1 MMQERRKS
9 QQELA
14 KKLHENLASYDVQNV
29 LDLIRVMRANI
40 LEELAICEES
50 RFKEFQGRIRAFD
63 DLERMITRPPIR
75 SN

>member
-1 MMQERRKS
+1 MTPEKRVA

-14 KKLHENLASYDVQNV
+14 KKLHEAMGSYEVQTV
-29 LDLIRVMRANI
+29 LDLVRNLRANA
-40 LEELAICEES
+40 LEDLAVCEES
-50 RFKEFQGRIRAFD
+50 RFKEYQGRIKAFD

>member
-14 KKLHENLASYDVQNV
+14 KKLHENLASYDVQNL
-29 LDLIRVMRANI
+29 LDLIRMLRANG

-50 RFKEFQGRIRAFD
+50 RFKEYQGRIKALD
-63 DLERMITRPPIR
+63 ELERMITRPPIR
-75 SN
+75 SS